1 MPYISTTPS
10 GNTFYIAANII
21 FDIATGETK
30 SVLMLVN
37 KPEDASVFTATDAQ
51 NYLNFVKVRAQ
62 KIIWTIEQLTPLT
75 TTPAFLKKAMGVPTG
90 DRFIIKGV
98 QYV

>member
-1 MPYISTTPS
+1 MPYINTNPS
-10 GNTFYIAANII
+10 GTFYIAANII

-51 NYLNFVKVRAQ
+51 NYLNFVRVRAQ
-62 KIIWTIEQLTPLT
+62 KIVWTIEQLPAVTETPD
-75 TTPAFLKKAMGVPTG
+75 FLKKALGVRTTT
-90 DRFIIKGV
+90 DRFVIKGV

>member
-1 MPYISTTPS
+1 
-10 GNTFYIAANII
+10 
-21 FDIATGETK
+21 
-30 SVLMLVN
+30 MLVN

-62 KIIWTIEQLTPLT
+62 KIIWTIEQLPSVAGTPD
-75 TTPAFLKKAMGVPTG
+75 FLKKALGVRTTT

-98 QYV
+98 QFV